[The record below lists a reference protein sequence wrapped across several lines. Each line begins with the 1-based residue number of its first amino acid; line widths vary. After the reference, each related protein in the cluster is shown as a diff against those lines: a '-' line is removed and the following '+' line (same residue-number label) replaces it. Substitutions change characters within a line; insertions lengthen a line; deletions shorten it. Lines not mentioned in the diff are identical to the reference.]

1 MHWFD
6 RFSRQVAESSAG
18 ATSEV
23 ASALPASAAVATAG
37 SASDAGSTRRNVLK
51 GATLAA
57 FTLPFAPQ
65 LAGRAAAAGGAGTAA
80 ATATREAGVV
90 QMPPGYEQLE
100 TLTEFCSNCLSRAY
114 GKHDYL
120 WKKCG
125 ASSNAKPFLKPKG
138 GTGGKKAGK
147 KATPS
152 KSAKQLACQA
162 KVIKSLDKELQ
173 GCKLHFCE
181 ADSEPPETPPAG
193 VGVSAP
199 TCPPGTGTCS
209 QSLCCYGDDLCCLCA
224 STGNF
229 VCCVAVIGCTCC

>member
-18 ATSEV
+18 ATSEM
-23 ASALPASAAVATAG
+23 ASAVATAEDA
-37 SASDAGSTRRNVLK
+37 SASGATRRNVLK

-65 LAGRAAAAGGAGTAA
+65 LAGRAAAAGVAGTAA
-80 ATATREAGVV
+80 GTATREHGVV
-90 QMPPGYEQLE
+90 QMPAGYEQLE
-100 TLTEFCSNCLSRAY
+100 NLTEYCNNCMARAY

-120 WKKCG
+120 WKQCG

-138 GTGGKKAGK
+138 GGGKGGGKKAGK

-152 KSAKQLACQA
+152 KAAKQLACQA
-162 KVIKSLDKELQ
+162 KVIKSLDKDLQ
-173 GCKLHFCE
+173 ACKLHFCE
-181 ADSEPPETPPAG
+181 ADSEPPEAPPAG
-193 VGVSAP
+193 VELTAP
-199 TCPPGTGTCS
+199 TCPPGTGVCS

-229 VCCVAVIGCTCC
+229 VCCVAVIGCSCC

>member
-6 RFSRQVAESSAG
+6 RVSRQVAESSAR
-18 ATSEV
+18 ATNEV
-23 ASALPASAAVATAG
+23 ASAVPTG
-37 SASDAGSTRRNVLK
+37 SDGSTRRTVLK

-65 LAGRAAAAGGAGTAA
+65 LAGRAAAAG
-80 ATATREAGVV
+80 TATREGGVV

-100 TLTEFCSNCLSRAY
+100 TLNEYCDACLQRAY

-125 ASSNAKPFLKPKG
+125 ASSTPKPFLKPKG
-138 GTGGKKAGK
+138 GGGKGGGKKAGK

-152 KSAKQLACQA
+152 KAAKQLACQA
-162 KVIKSLDKELQ
+162 KVLKSLDQGLQ
-173 GCKLHFCE
+173 ECKLHFCE
-181 ADSEPPETPPAG
+181 ADSEPPEPPPPGAG
-193 VGVSAP
+193 LTTP
-199 TCPPGTGTCS
+199 TCPPGTGVCS
-209 QSLCCYGDDLCCLCA
+209 QSLCCYGDDVCCLCA
-224 STGNF
+224 STGNY